1 LDNISSRLRFEGE
14 PCPHVAQLQCGA
26 GFSGLAAARAGYKVT
41 LLDQNI
47 ARAERI
53 IARMRQVDGILISA
67 DVGTF
72 TMCGGPSVV
81 HSVLHQR
88 GLPDI
93 AICANIPAQQEE
105 QLNLVDTITQLIE
118 LNPNMLVLMGFATT
132 DPPNSV
138 CTNEK
143 EMQELMC
150 ERGFEHEVVCVGDV
164 GWLTDSNKPTA
175 ASSHGHFDS
184 DAPIPPLTVVFRDR
198 TAEFVDAK
206 NPLLV
211 PFTPVNT
218 DGEAVDR
225 TVFSATDMM
234 QRRQPCTKIGV
245 GVTPPAVST
254 SVEENASGERETHRV
269 VLFYRPTAVGVCD
282 RCKAEYFLNPALLPT
297 TRCVYHDSYFYK
309 SHWDCCGEVGFS
321 AVGCCEAYHLP

>member
-1 LDNISSRLRFEGE
+1 LSYVLDNISSRLRFEGE
-14 PCPHVAQLQCGA
+14 PCPHVAQLHCGA
-26 GFSGLAAARAGYKVT
+26 GFCGLAAARAGYKVT

-53 IARMRQVDGILISA
+53 IARMRQADGILISA
-67 DVGTF
+67 DVATF

-81 HSVLHQR
+81 PFVLHQR
-88 GLPDI
+88 GSPDI

-118 LNPNMLVLMGFATT
+118 LSPNMLVLMGFATT
-132 DPPNSV
+132 NPPNGI
-138 CTNEK
+138 CTYES

-164 GWLTDSNKPTA
+164 GWVIDANKSTA
-175 ASSHGHFDS
+175 VSSHERCDC

-206 NPLLV
+206 NPLVV

-218 DGEAVDR
+218 N
-225 TVFSATDMM
+225 
-234 QRRQPCTKIGV
+234 GV
-245 GVTPPAVST
+245 S
-254 SVEENASGERETHRV
+254 R
-269 VLFYRPTAVGVCD
+269 
-282 RCKAEYFLNPALLPT
+282 
-297 TRCVYHDSYFYK
+297 
-309 SHWDCCGEVGFS
+309 
-321 AVGCCEAYHLP
+321 